1 MSHSIAMNSSVETI
15 PLTHLAV
22 GLIPAVMV
30 VLVYF
35 KWALKW
41 ESAVY
46 ALVRAL
52 LQLMLVGYFLAYIFD
67 LDKGWVMLL
76 LLSAMMSAA
85 AWIALRTIPG
95 YRKQLLGRAIL
106 ALLLGGGLT
115 LMLVTQSVLI
125 VDPWYNPHYLIPLGG
140 MIFANS
146 MTAVSLAADR
156 FFAELKRGEDY
167 LSSRN
172 QGFEASMIPL
182 TNSLLAVGIV
192 SLPGMMTGQI
202 LSGVPPLIAARYQML
217 VMVMLFG
224 GAGISSAV
232 FLWQLKPLVPEWQ
245 TALAGKGAENRA
257 P

>member
-1 MSHSIAMNSSVETI
+1 MGSAIETI
-15 PLTHLAV
+15 PLTHLAI
-22 GLIPAVMV
+22 GLIPAVLV
-30 VLVYF
+30 VLIYLG
-35 KWALKW
+35 WSLKW
-41 ESAVY
+41 RHTIY

-52 LQLMLVGYFLAYIFD
+52 LQLMLVGYFLAYIFE
-67 LDKGWVMLL
+67 LKTGWMMLL
-76 LLSAMMSAA
+76 LLTVMMAAA
-85 AWIALRTIPG
+85 AWIALRTVPA
-95 YRKQLLGRAIL
+95 YRWQLLVRAIV
-106 ALLLGGGLT
+106 ALGLGGGLT
-115 LMLVTQSVLI
+115 LALVVLA
-125 VDPWYNPHYLIPLGG
+125 VLTVEPWYDPHYLIPLGG

-167 LSSRN
+167 VSSRN
-172 QGFEASMIPL
+172 QGFDASMIPL

-224 GAGISSAV
+224 GAGISAAL
-232 FLWQLKPLVPEWQ
+232 FLWQLKPLMLGWQ
-245 TALAGKGAENRA
+245 QAYEEERT